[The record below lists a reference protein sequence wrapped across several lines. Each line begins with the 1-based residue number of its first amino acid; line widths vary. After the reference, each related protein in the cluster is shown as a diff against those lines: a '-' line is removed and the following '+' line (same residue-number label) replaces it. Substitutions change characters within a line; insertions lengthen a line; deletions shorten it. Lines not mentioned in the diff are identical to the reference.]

1 MVNLRSGKKV
11 PFLGKNIPKRSYSYK
26 KPISKEEE
34 CELVSKIGSISIH
47 EVHEPN
53 IIPESV
59 QSKTLAQ
66 HNATNELTYGSMPSL
81 EGSQLVD
88 NYNTF
93 DDGTVESAV
102 QSESQSES
110 EDEFEIDINSAG
122 LPDNLNDIVEN
133 FEREMVKL
141 DENFDLLGLLKA
153 TTKVISKPSPSFLD
167 SSESSD
173 SSQDSIS
180 SVSSDDMTEDSLLI
194 SDGST
199 ITGKMHKNKRKKAVF
214 FDSSASSLSSTLKTS
229 IDKTLDSDLS
239 TDEDDCCDVE
249 QSHVADERKPKFSE
263 NSYQEICEMYTEF
276 CQ

>member
-26 KPISKEEE
+26 KPISREEE

-47 EVHEPN
+47 EVHYPN
-53 IIPESV
+53 IIPETV

-66 HNATNELTYGSMPSL
+66 DNDTNELTYGSMPSL
-81 EGSQLVD
+81 EGSQFVE

-93 DDGTVESAV
+93 DDGTVESVV

-110 EDEFEIDINSAG
+110 EDESEIDINAAG

-133 FEREMVKL
+133 FEKEMVKL
-141 DENFDLLGLLKA
+141 DDNFDLMGLLKA
-153 TTKVISKPSPSFLD
+153 TTKVINKPSPSFHD
-167 SSESSD
+167 SSD
-173 SSQDSIS
+173 SSQDSFS
-180 SVSSDDMTEDSLLI
+180 SVSSHDMTEDSLLI
-194 SDGST
+194 SDDST
-199 ITGKMHKNKRKKAVF
+199 ITGKMHINKRKKAVF
-214 FDSSASSLSSTLKTS
+214 FDSSASSLSSTLNTM
-229 IDKTLDSDLS
+229 IEKTLDSDLS
-239 TDEDDCCDVE
+239 TDEDGCCDVE
-249 QSHVADERKPKFSE
+249 QSHVTDERKPKFSE

>member
-26 KPISKEEE
+26 KPVSKEEE

-47 EVHEPN
+47 EVHAPN
-53 IIPESV
+53 IIPETV
-59 QSKTLAQ
+59 QSKTQ
-66 HNATNELTYGSMPSL
+66 DSDTNELTYGSMPSL

-110 EDEFEIDINSAG
+110 EDESEFDINSAG

-167 SSESSD
+167 SSESTD

-180 SVSSDDMTEDSLLI
+180 SVSSHDMTEDSLLI
-194 SDGST
+194 SDDST
-199 ITGKMHKNKRKKAVF
+199 ITGEMHINKRKKAVF
-214 FDSSASSLSSTLKTS
+214 FDSSASSLTSTLKTS